1 LPGHHEIGYAVTQP
15 DSNSTLMIRHI
26 QTQRILALA
35 PWSKLSYESQ
45 INSAGPLTATIPVL
59 EGGLTDILQ
68 PGRVLIGVLRG
79 DRPMWSG
86 ILWKR
91 SLFQEG
97 YMVIRADELLSYW
110 DRRRIRE
117 TLIFTQIDQGA
128 ILSTLIDYPQR
139 SPYGN
144 LGVSIAGSL
153 STGKRRDRTYVA
165 ADRKTYGESIRQLC
179 GVIDAPDIKSDP
191 LYVNGIWTDRFTVGY
206 PRLGRTVAVSKLAF
220 IVGINCNVVE
230 WEEDAASSATLT
242 DAVGSNTS
250 TVTAPLVAGYEAPF
264 MYAAGWARLEE
275 STSYTDVSV
284 LTTLQEKAKSD
295 QAARSGAVLSIKIE
309 MVDADEDPV
318 LGTYGVGDD
327 ARLVVPQSETFPV
340 GFDSTVRIAAIE
352 VEAGGSDKVSITM
365 VPALVDGTSIVPG

>member
-1 LPGHHEIGYAVTQP
+1 VTQP